1 MFEITIHRVFSAA
14 HALRLYDGS
23 IEPLHGHNWTVDLTV
38 GSQHLD
44 KIEIVMDFHELERI
58 VDALIAQ
65 LDTSNL
71 NDVEPFSNSRVNP
84 TAERV
89 AQWIGQQVAKQLPQ
103 SVHVHQV
110 EVGEAPGCRA
120 GYRPPLD

>member
-65 LDTSNL
+65 LD
-71 NDVEPFSNSRVNP
+71 
-84 TAERV
+84 
-89 AQWIGQQVAKQLPQ
+89 GYQQVGVTLELD
-103 SVHVHQV
+103 VVDEELV
-110 EVGEAPGCRA
+110 IGGEVVG
-120 GYRPPLD
+120 